1 MKRATRPADTIGF
14 YVWDYPGGGVEFM
27 REFWNAAT
35 ALDHAALDLTEDRR
49 FPFCTL
55 NGLVELAKGAGL
67 ILVGCTS
74 IEVPTVFRSFEEY
87 WHPFTLGAGPA
98 PGYCMSLDPD
108 VRQRLRE
115 KLNDSLPRGV
125 DGSIDLK
132 ARAWAIKA
140 VVA

>member
-1 MKRATRPADTIGF
+1 
-14 YVWDYPGGGVEFM
+14 
-27 REFWNAAT
+27 
-35 ALDHAALDLTEDRR
+35 
-49 FPFCTL
+49 
-55 NGLVELAKGAGL
+55 
-67 ILVGCTS
+67 
-74 IEVPTVFRSFEEY
+74 
-87 WHPFTLGAGPA
+87 
-98 PGYCMSLDPD
+98 MSLDPD